1 MDVSSTDKYGM
12 NLSEAGI
19 LESALLLAIDQ
30 KTAEALRERPR
41 QTQLCSPRAFSH

>member
-19 LESALLLAIDQ
+19 LESALLLAIDY
-30 KTAEALRERPR
+30 KDG
-41 QTQLCSPRAFSH
+41 